1 MLDLLDMQPI
11 QKPVK
16 LGFGDGVGITLD
28 VLRKSE
34 FTFLHSLVKQAEAVL
49 VPVQYLDLVAVS
61 VVENEHR
68 VRKRVKPELLL
79 HDRR

>member
-1 MLDLLDMQPI
+1 MFNFLDVQPVK
-11 QKPVK
+11 QPVK

-34 FTFLHSLVKQAEAVL
+34 FTFLDSLVKQTEAVL
-49 VPVQYLDLVAVS
+49 IPVEYLDLVAVT
-61 VVENEHR
+61 VVKNEHR
-68 VRKRVKPELLL
+68 IRKRVKPELLL

>member
-1 MLDLLDMQPI
+1 MFYFLDMKTM

-34 FTFLHSLVKQAEAVL
+34 FTFLDSLVKQTEAVL
-49 VPVQYLDLVAVS
+49 IPVEYLDLVAVA
-61 VVENEHR
+61 VVKNEHR

-79 HDRR
+79 HNRR

>member
-1 MLDLLDMQPI
+1 MFNFLDVQ
-11 QKPVK
+11 PVK
-16 LGFGDGVGITLD
+16 QPVKFVFGDGVGITLD

-34 FTFLHSLVKQAEAVL
+34 FTFLDSLVKQTEAVL
-49 VPVQYLDLVAVS
+49 IPVEYLDLVAVA
-61 VVENEHR
+61 VVKNEHR

>member
-1 MLDLLDMQPI
+1 MFDLLDMQPV

-34 FTFLHSLVKQAEAVL
+34 FTFFHSFVKTGKEKST
-49 VPVQYLDLVAVS
+49 P
-61 VVENEHR
+61 
-68 VRKRVKPELLL
+68 
-79 HDRR
+79 

>member
-1 MLDLLDMQPI
+1 MFNFLDVQPVK
-11 QKPVK
+11 QPVK
-16 LGFGDGVGITLD
+16 LGFGDGVGITFD
-28 VLRKSE
+28 VMRKSE
-34 FTFLHSLVKQAEAVL
+34 FTFFNSLVKQTEAVL